1 MLKEKILAQLKLTC
15 GDKTSISLRTLETLA
30 ATLSANI
37 TEETQ
42 IEAAIESY
50 KPFLQELDGNINFV
64 AAKAVKDKAVVPPQQ
79 QAAPPPA
86 DNNEPAWFTAFK
98 TEQAQKS
105 ADLEAKF
112 AGIQKKEQ
120 TDALVAQ
127 AKKMFSTKYKISD
140 SEQALFEKAVA
151 IELKFN
157 PNHETAESLVTG
169 LKSQYEDLRSA
180 VGLSGV
186 EPIGANDGSGDKG
199 KSRPQMEALKKS
211 LQGSGKLPTPQQ
223 N

>member
-1 MLKEKILAQLKLTC
+1 MKEKILAQLKLTC

-42 IEAAIESY
+42 IDAAIESY

-64 AAKAVKDKAVVPPQQ
+64 AAKAVKDKAVIPP
-79 QAAPPPA
+79 AAPPPP
-86 DNNEPAWFTAFK
+86 DNSEPAWFTAFK
-98 TEQAQKS
+98 QEQIQKS

-112 AGIQKKEQ
+112 AGIQRKEQ